1 MKKEKHSIEREL
13 DYNYKMFVF
22 EKINGAGS
30 DTKRQ
35 WLTYDSILDELDKLG
50 EFKLMDEIKYRITD
64 KENDR
69 KVFLTTIDKI
79 NSKSVRLNLLIN
91 SI

>member
-1 MKKEKHSIEREL
+1 MTKEKLPIEREL

-35 WLTYDSILDELDKLG
+35 WLTYDSILEELDKMG
-50 EFKLMDEIKYRITD
+50 EFKLGDEIKYRITD

-69 KVFLTTIDKI
+69 KVFLSVLNKI
-79 NSKSVRLNLLIN
+79 KTKSMRLNLLIN